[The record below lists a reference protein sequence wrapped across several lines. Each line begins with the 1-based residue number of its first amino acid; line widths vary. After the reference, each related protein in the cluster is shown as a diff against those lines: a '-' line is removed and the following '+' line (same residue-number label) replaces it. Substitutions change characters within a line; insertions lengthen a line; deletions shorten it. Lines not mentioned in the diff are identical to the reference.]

1 MGILTFDSTWGLYSG
16 CSTVCFLHFSI
27 EAFQIERLEQGGT
40 FVLTNSSEEY
50 TVDQEPWYIDR
61 SANHSPL

>member
-1 MGILTFDSTWGLYSG
+1 MEI
-16 CSTVCFLHFSI
+16 HFSI
-27 EAFQIERLEQGGT
+27 EAFQIERQEPGGS

-61 SANHSPL
+61 SANHRAVYEPLTNKMSEAIGQF